1 MLSPVS
7 TVAHQLKASL
17 NSAIVGVLGC
27 LRRRFRQTLFSRSYG
42 EALKIGSATDF
53 IYDLSTGE
61 ALYLLGSIR
70 QTLFRRI
77 SLKNR
82 SLWLRFFLSAYRTGA
97 MDRFQEMQVFAAVA
111 KEQGFS
117 AAARL
122 LGMSAASVTRAV
134 AALEKRIGTQ
144 LLTRTTRSVYLS
156 EAGQRFLEDCRRIL
170 AEVQEA
176 EDSAAG
182 SHAQPRGQLTIT
194 APVLFG
200 DLFVT
205 PIMVGYLTQFPDVS
219 INALLVDRVVSMV
232 EEGVDVAVRIGELP
246 DSNQHAIRVG
256 EVRRVIC
263 ASPQFLKAHGRP
275 RHPCELSAAPIIATS
290 AIGQLRSWPFLEAGE
305 PISVRA
311 EPRLVVT
318 ANQAA
323 ITAAAMGLGL
333 TRVLSYQVASKIA
346 DGELEIVL
354 ADFELPPLPIHV
366 VYQGGRKA
374 PARVRS
380 FVDFV
385 VKALRDHPALQG

>member
-1 MLSPVS
+1 
-7 TVAHQLKASL
+7 
-17 NSAIVGVLGC
+17 
-27 LRRRFRQTLFSRSYG
+27 
-42 EALKIGSATDF
+42 
-53 IYDLSTGE
+53 
-61 ALYLLGSIR
+61 
-70 QTLFRRI
+70 
-77 SLKNR
+77 
-82 SLWLRFFLSAYRTGA
+82 

-111 KEQGFS
+111 QEQSFS
-117 AAARL
+117 AAARR

-134 AALEKRIGTQ
+134 AALEKRIGTL
-144 LLTRTTRSVYLS
+144 LLTRTTRSVHLS
-156 EAGQRFLEDCRRIL
+156 EAGQRYLEDCRRIL

-205 PIMVGYLTQFPDVS
+205 PLMVSYLNQFPEVT
-219 INALLVDRVVSMV
+219 INGLLVDRVVSMV
-232 EEGVDVAVRIGELP
+232 EEGIDVAVRIGELP

-263 ASPQFLKAHGRP
+263 ASPAYLNAHGRP
-275 RHPCELSAAPIIATS
+275 RHPEALAGAPVVATS
-290 AIGQLRSWPFLEAGE
+290 SIGQLRTWPFLDKGQ
-305 PISVRA
+305 PISVRP

-323 ITAAAMGLGL
+323 INAACLGLGF
-333 TRVLSYQVASKIA
+333 TRVLSYQVASKLA
-346 DGELEIVL
+346 AGELEIVL

-374 PARVRS
+374 PARIRS
-380 FVDFV
+380 FVDFM
-385 VKALRDHPALQG
+385 VKALREHPALG